1 MAEGFLAEGLLARD
15 SFKKPQNRALATVRG
30 PVKPYAALLTQSHVT
45 GFASIDGK
53 PLKLLGK

>member
-1 MAEGFLAEGLLARD
+1 MAEGLLARD

-30 PVKPYAALLTQSHVT
+30 PVKPYAALLTQSHVA